1 MRSEIN
7 EKAAAGRNFSAPTIA
22 TRQLPRSGF
31 VQIHLC
37 GAPHKWMMMEVFT
50 PCVQNCCDADVSS
63 KVPWIGSN
71 DGKGLGR
78 SFQQQAIDGGLVLI
92 GDSAKRRRQPEHQV
106 KIRHAQE
113 LSFARRKPCR
123 CRMRLA
129 PRAMPIAAGII
140 KNPRMLT
147 FLAALDVSPE
157 LSRSANLDCL
167 HHAPL
172 NPVDVTA
179 LAMRH
184 ASP

>member
-1 MRSEIN
+1 M
-7 EKAAAGRNFSAPTIA
+7 GM
-22 TRQLPRSGF
+22 
-31 VQIHLC
+31 
-37 GAPHKWMMMEVFT
+37 WMMMEVLT
-50 PCVQNCCDADVSS
+50 PCVQNRRDADVGS
-63 KVPWIGSN
+63 KVLGIGS
-71 DGKGLGR
+71 DDAEGLGR
-78 SFQQQAIDGGLVLI
+78 SFQQQAIDGGLVLV
-92 GDSAKRRRQPEHQV
+92 GNSAKRRRQPEHQV
-106 KIRHAQE
+106 KIRNGQE
-113 LSFARRKPCR
+113 FGFARRKPCR